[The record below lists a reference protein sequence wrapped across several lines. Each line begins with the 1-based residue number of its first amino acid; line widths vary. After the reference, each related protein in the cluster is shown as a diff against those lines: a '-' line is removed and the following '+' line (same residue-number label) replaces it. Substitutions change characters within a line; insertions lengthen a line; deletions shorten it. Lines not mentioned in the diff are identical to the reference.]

1 MKNLYFSL
9 IALLCSFSSFA
20 IVAPIT
26 GGLAIC
32 QGVSTPL
39 TDASTGGT
47 WSSSNPAVA
56 TVGSTGVVTGVFTG
70 STSAGTATI
79 SYIVGAAYATVV
91 VTVNPY
97 PTSILGTLA
106 LCVGY
111 TTALTDATP
120 GGTWSSSFPGAA
132 TVDPPSGVVTGLA
145 AGTLVIT
152 YAQPTGCFVTSI
164 VTVYPIPAAIT
175 GSLSTCVGS
184 STSLTDAA
192 PLGVWSSSNPAIGSV
207 STTGVVTGV
216 SLGVA
221 NINYVL
227 ATGCMV
233 ATTVT
238 VNPFPTPI
246 LGTLSACDGTAT
258 SLSDATPGG
267 AWSSSNPGIYTINLF
282 TGIGTGISSGTAVIS
297 YTIGSAACSA
307 TAVVTINPLPGP
319 ILGPLTLCTGSST
332 TLSDSYPG
340 GTWSSGSSNISIG
353 SSSSIVTGISAGV
366 AIVTYTNAAGCS
378 LTAVVTVNPIPPAI
392 AGITN
397 VCVGANT
404 TLSDAAVGGIWTS
417 ANSSVA
423 AVAVGTGIV
432 SGIAVGFTNIS
443 YTLPTG
449 CAINTTVAVITCTC
463 SGTPAG
469 GLAVASDTAH
479 CYGYPTTFSISGG
492 VMTSSAFS
500 FQWQTSPD
508 GITWTDL
515 AGATTATYSYI
526 APVSQ
531 YYQCAV
537 TCVASGLTATS
548 SPVHVTVTNV
558 IGAHSVIST
567 PDTAC
572 NAAHFY
578 ISTCGHSSSYNVTTY
593 FGDGSSS
600 NTALT
605 TTSLCHAD
613 VYHSYASAGTYSVK
627 QVLYMG
633 STALDSITFS
643 YEYLYCHTLPLKFY
657 FDANSNCTFDAG
669 DVYNGSSLSVE
680 VDSNGIAIDTLTAT
694 SGLYYKAY
702 GAVGTVYGFR
712 VLPLPG
718 GLVVSCLSSSTVYDT
733 ITTYS
738 SYATTYVGL
747 NCGSS
752 GGGFDLSVASSAAS
766 STGRHTQKTNITVTN
781 TTCSAAAPVVTMVYD
796 TKYTYD
802 APGYSSYLTSPLPT
816 SVSGN
821 TLTWNLSALSAGAS
835 QLITVWIE
843 RPTILGW
850 LTPGDTVNTMISVSP
865 VVGDIN
871 PDNNTITKTD
881 TVKSSWDPNDIEVS
895 PQGYVLPCTQL
906 QYKINFENTGNDT
919 AHNIYVLDTLS
930 DNLDPRSLAI
940 VTASATMNISML
952 TDGGYNV
959 ARFDF
964 PNINLLDTS
973 RHNNSDGLV
982 IFNITAKTALGD
994 GTIIANQAGIYF
1006 DDNPVVNTNSVQNA
1020 IGISQITGGSNV
1032 CAGAFDTLIN
1042 ASPGGVWNATNSDAV
1057 VSGGV
1062 VTGMIPGLDTISYT
1076 VSNSC
1081 ASKSAIQIVAISAV
1095 PAPAAIIGTLN
1106 VCLGSTTLLSD
1117 TSASGSWS
1125 SGAATAALIGRS
1137 GLVLGVMAGTATISY
1152 SVTNSCGTGVA
1163 SSVVSVNPLPYA
1175 GIISGLAAICAGTGT
1190 TLSSTVS
1197 GGSWSSGSTGVATV
1211 GSMGDVAAITGGNAT
1226 ITYTFINSCG
1236 SDMATYTETVIALPD
1251 AGTITGLADLCPGTA
1266 TTLSSTTTGGSWSS
1280 GGSVV
1285 ASVIADGEV
1294 TGVAAGSAI
1303 ISYTV
1308 SNDCGTDVATYTE
1321 SINPLPDAGFITG
1334 DTSLCQGAT
1343 ITLSSSATEG
1353 SWTTSS
1359 TAIASVGS
1367 TGEVTGV
1374 AGGIA
1379 TISYTVSNS
1388 CGTDITTFSEDIH
1401 ELVIPSVGIS
1411 PGDTVCAG
1419 VPTSFVAMG
1428 AGGGLTPVYQWTV
1441 NDSIVGTGSVY
1452 SFVPSSGDSV
1462 SVTMRSSAVCAT
1474 PDSATQT
1481 VTIVTETTLIPV
1493 VLISADP
1500 GFTISAGEADTI
1512 QITAIN
1518 AGTAPSYEWYLNGAL
1533 VPGITSSVY
1542 FNTFNDHDS
1551 VSCRVTSNGLCGGY
1565 PSFNSVVIHVN
1576 NTGIGQVSADHDI
1589 ALYPN
1594 PASEKLNVTW
1604 ENYSQGGASV
1614 IISDI
1619 AGREVFRTTI
1629 NVTKSQGHTSFD
1641 LPTLQNGIYLV
1652 NIISASGQYH
1662 SKLEIKK

>member
-26 GGLAIC
+26 GGLAVC

-47 WSSSNPAVA
+47 WSSSNPAIA
-56 TVGSTGVVTGVFTG
+56 TVGSTGLVTGVFTG
-70 STSAGTATI
+70 STSVGTATI
-79 SYIVGAAYATVV
+79 TYMVGVAYATTV

-111 TTALTDATP
+111 TTALTDGTP
-120 GGTWSSSFPGAA
+120 GGTWSSSFSGAA
-132 TVDPPSGVVTGLA
+132 TVDPPSGIVTGLA

-152 YAQPTGCFVTSI
+152 YTQPTGCFVTSV

-175 GSLSTCVGS
+175 GSLSTCVGA
-184 STSLTDAA
+184 STALTDAV
-192 PLGVWSSSNPAIGSV
+192 PSGVWSSSNPAIGSV
-207 STTGVVTGV
+207 SSTGVVTGV
-216 SLGVA
+216 SVGVA

-233 ATTVT
+233 ANTVS

-246 LGTLSACDGTAT
+246 LGTLSACDGQAT
-258 SLSDATPGG
+258 SLTDVTPGG
-267 AWSSSNPGIYTINLF
+267 AWSSSNASVYVITGGGL
-282 TGIGTGISSGTAVIS
+282 GIGLTAGIAVVS
-297 YTIGSAACSA
+297 YSIGSAACSA

-319 ILGPLTLCTGSST
+319 ILGPLTMCTGSST
-332 TLSDSYPG
+332 ILSDSYPG
-340 GTWSSGSSNISIG
+340 GTWSSSSSNVSIG
-353 SSSSIVTGISAGV
+353 SSSSVVTGVSAGV
-366 AIVTYTNAAGCS
+366 AIITYTNASGCIV
-378 LTAVVTVNPIPPAI
+378 TAAVTVNPGPPAI
-392 AGITN
+392 NGVMFFCEGATSTLTDAAAGG
-397 VCVGANT
+397 VWSSANT
-404 TLSDAAVGGIWTS
+404 SIASVGI
-417 ANSSVA
+417 
-423 AVAVGTGIV
+423 GTGIV
-432 SGIAVGFTNIS
+432 TGVTAGFTAIS
-443 YTLPTG
+443 YTLATG
-449 CAINTTVAVITCTC
+449 CVAVATVAVTTCTC

-469 GLAVASDTAH
+469 GIAAANDTAN
-479 CYGYPTTFSISGG
+479 CYGYPTAIRVYGTTI
-492 VMTSSAFS
+492 SSAFS

-508 GITWTDL
+508 NISWTDL
-515 AGATTATYSYI
+515 AGATTATYTYI

-531 YYQCAV
+531 YYHCV
-537 TCVASGLTATS
+537 ITCVASGLTATS
-548 SPVHVTVTNV
+548 SPVHVTITNV

-578 ISTCGHSSSYNVTTY
+578 ISTCGLSSSYNVTTY

-600 NTALT
+600 NVPLTA
-605 TTSLCHAD
+605 TSLCHAD

-633 STALDSITFS
+633 STPLDSITFS

-669 DVYNGSSLSVE
+669 EVYNSSSLSVE

-702 GAVGTVYGFR
+702 GTAGTVYGFR

-718 GLVVSCLSSSTVYDT
+718 GLVASCLSSSTVYDT

-738 SYATTYVGL
+738 SYAPTYVGL

-752 GGGFDLSVASSAAS
+752 GGGFDLSVASSASS

-781 TTCSAAAPVVTMVYD
+781 ATCSAAAPVVTMVYD

-821 TLTWNLSALSAGAS
+821 TLTWNLSTLSAGAS

-843 RPTILGW
+843 RPTALGW
-850 LTPGDTVNTMISVSP
+850 LTPGDTVNTTISVSP
-865 VVGDIN
+865 IVGDIN

-930 DNLDPRSLAI
+930 DNLDPRSLTI

-952 TDGGYNV
+952 TDGGYNI

-982 IFNITAKTALGD
+982 IFNINVKTALSD

-1006 DDNPVVNTNSVQNA
+1006 DDNPVVMTNSVQNT
-1020 IGISQITGGSNV
+1020 IGISQITGGTNV

-1062 VTGMIPGLDTISYT
+1062 VTGMLPGLDTISYT

-1125 SGAATAALIGRS
+1125 SDAVTAALIGSS

-1197 GGSWSSGSTGVATV
+1197 GGAWSSGGIGIASV
-1211 GSMGDVAAITGGNAT
+1211 GSAGDVDAIAAGTAT
-1226 ITYTFINSCG
+1226 ISYSFTNSCG
-1236 SDMATYTETVIALPD
+1236 TSTATYAETVIALPD
-1251 AGTITGLADLCPGTA
+1251 AGTITGLAVLCPGTA
-1266 TTLSSTTTGGSWSS
+1266 TTLSSTATGGSWSS
-1280 GGSVV
+1280 AGSGV
-1285 ASVIADGEV
+1285 ASVTADGEV

-1321 SINPLPDAGFITG
+1321 SINPLPNAGVIAG

-1343 ITLSSSATEG
+1343 ITLSSSATGG

-1374 AGGIA
+1374 AGGVA
-1379 TISYTVSNS
+1379 AISYSVSNS
-1388 CGTDITTFSEDIH
+1388 CGTAIAIYSEIIH
-1401 ELVIPSVGIS
+1401 EQVIPSVGIF
-1411 PGDTVCAG
+1411 PGDTACAG
-1419 VPTSFVAMG
+1419 VLTNFTVAET
-1428 AGGGLTPVYQWTV
+1428 GGGAAPVYQWIINGVTA
-1441 NDSIVGTGSVY
+1441 GTGDAY
-1452 SFVPSSGDSV
+1452 SYAPANGDTV
-1462 SVTMRSSAVCAT
+1462 SVTMTSNAACAT
-1474 PDSATQT
+1474 PDSAMQT
-1481 VTIVTETTLIPV
+1481 IMIVAETPLLPV

-1500 GFTISAGEADTI
+1500 GFTISAGEVDTI
-1512 QITAIN
+1512 HVTATN
-1518 AGTAPSYEWYLNGAL
+1518 AGAPSYEWYVNGAL

-1542 FNTFNDHDS
+1542 INTFNDHDS

-1565 PSFNSVVIHVN
+1565 TSFNSVIIHVN
-1576 NTGIGQVSADHDI
+1576 NTGIGQVSGDHDLT
-1589 ALYPN
+1589 LYPN
-1594 PASEKLNVTW
+1594 PASNELNIAWV
-1604 ENYSQGGASV
+1604 NYTQGTASV

-1629 NVTKSQGHTSFD
+1629 NITKSQGHTSID
-1641 LPTLQNGIYLV
+1641 LPLLQEGMYLV
-1652 NIISASGQYH
+1652 NIVSDSGQYH